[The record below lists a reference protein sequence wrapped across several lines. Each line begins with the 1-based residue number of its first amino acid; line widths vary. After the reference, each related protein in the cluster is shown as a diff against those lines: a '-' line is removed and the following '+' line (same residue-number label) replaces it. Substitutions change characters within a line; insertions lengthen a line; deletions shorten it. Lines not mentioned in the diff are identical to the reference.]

1 MVLNDL
7 SWPWHTIKGSGQ
19 GSHPA
24 LRRPTGRNISYL
36 VLLEDVAV
44 SFTASTWCIRSSA
57 DLQGVQVHPVW
68 SKGGLWMIMNDRH
81 IPTHSTQKA
90 CSAKIHCQWQVLQ
103 AVFQISVRNMSGFGF
118 GYYWLQHRNLSTWP
132 HSATCD
138 VRHIYV
144 WGVDHKRVS
153 AALLLLF
160 GWGA

>member
-68 SKGGLWMIMNDRH
+68 SKGGLWMTDISKRTPHKRPALQRSTANDKCCKLSFRFQCAICQALALGITGCTIEIFRH
-81 IPTHSTQKA
+81 DHIVPHVTLGT
-90 CSAKIHCQWQVLQ
+90 
-103 AVFQISVRNMSGFGF
+103 FMSGE
-118 GYYWLQHRNLSTWP
+118 LT
-132 HSATCD
+132 A
-138 VRHIYV
+138 
-144 WGVDHKRVS
+144 KE
-153 AALLLLF
+153 
-160 GWGA
+160 